1 MAIQTTEEQLE
12 AVQSAITAVL
22 SGQSYTIDGRTFTR
36 AQLSQLQTREDKL
49 KKEYAE
55 DQGTKQAV
63 QSFNL
68 SGFGYNS

>member
-36 AQLSQLQTREDKL
+36 AQLSQLQTREDRL
-49 KKEYAE
+49 KEEYNE
-55 DQGTKQAV
+55 EQGTKQVV

-68 SGFGYNS
+68 SGFGYN

>member
-1 MAIQTTEEQLE
+1 MAIQTTESQLE

-49 KKEYAE
+49 KKEYNE
-55 DQGTKQAV
+55 EQGTKQAV

-68 SGFGYNS
+68 SGFGYN